1 MILPYK
7 DVNPTST
14 FPYVTVAIIV
24 LNVLLFAGQV
34 YMDATQGSEQSVNQ
48 FGFRPAALISPG
60 REAPGA
66 SPLLTLILSMFMHGG
81 ILHIFGNM
89 LYLWIFGDNIEDIM
103 GHGFYL
109 MFYITGG
116 LLATL
121 THTLFNPESN
131 VPMIGAS
138 GAVAAVLGA
147 YLVLYPQAKVK
158 TFVWLFIIYMTTLY
172 IPAWVLIGMF
182 VATNLFMGVISMAS
196 PEPSGVAWFAHLG
209 GLGFGILLAIPFRS
223 RLSHVRGPGTRFDHW
238 PREWRL

>member
-7 DVNPTST
+7 DVNPTNA

-34 YMDATQGSEQSVNQ
+34 FMDTTEGIGQSVYQ
-48 FGFRPAALISPG
+48 FGFRPASLVYPG
-60 REAPGA
+60 RETPGA

-81 ILHIFGNM
+81 ILHIVGNM
-89 LYLWIFGDNIEDIM
+89 LYLWIYGDNIEDVM

-109 MFYITGG
+109 MFYVTGG

-121 THTLFNPESN
+121 THTLFHPDSS

-147 YLVLYPQAKVK
+147 YLVLYPHAKVK
-158 TFVWLFIIYMTTLY
+158 TFVWLFVIYMTTLY
-172 IPAWVLIGMF
+172 IPAWVLIGFF

-209 GLGFGILLAIPFRS
+209 GLGFGLLLAIPFRS
-223 RLSHVRGPGTRFDHW
+223 RLNHERRPRRQFDHW